1 MTDSVN
7 GGSVSLQKLVQWR
20 HTEEA
25 TLSTADPCY
34 VVWIVLVAVIFCALA
49 DPAVSGGLMR
59 KLPWV
64 LLLECGWC
72 RLLTEHTYT
81 TARIIL
87 VVCVL
92 AWGET
97 IVATC
102 IRARVEIVRLVCKC
116 VARAWRKPPNVQI
129 KQTDR
134 KPGSKAKRARGR
146 SPAAKKSDTAIH
158 EIDGSECIIC
168 LNARKTRLCLP
179 CGHTVICEACNTSKT
194 FKECP
199 VCQVTVT
206 QMMRFY

>member
-1 MTDSVN
+1 MTGRVN
-7 GGSVSLQKLVQWR
+7 RSLLTGEQLGEWR
-20 HTEEA
+20 HSEEAKEA
-25 TLSTADPCY
+25 TLATGDPLH

-92 AWGET
+92 ARGET
-97 IVATC
+97 IVDTC

-116 VARAWRKPPNVQI
+116 VARAWRKPTEVPIMSKVPGTRGKSPALNNV
-129 KQTDR
+129 
-134 KPGSKAKRARGR
+134 RGR
-146 SPAAKKSDTAIH
+146 SPARTP
-158 EIDGSECIIC
+158 EV
-168 LNARKTRLCLP
+168 LR
-179 CGHTVICEACNTSKT
+179 
-194 FKECP
+194 
-199 VCQVTVT
+199 T
-206 QMMRFY
+206 QKILRELRRGT

>member
-1 MTDSVN
+1 MAE
-7 GGSVSLQKLVQWR
+7 WR
-20 HTEEA
+20 HTEKAKEA
-25 TLSTADPCY
+25 TLATGDPWH

-87 VVCVL
+87 VVCVS
-92 AWGET
+92 ARGET
-97 IVATC
+97 IVDTC
-102 IRARVEIVRLVCKC
+102 IRVRVEIFRLVCKC
-116 VARAWRKPPNVQI
+116 VARAWRKPLNVQI
-129 KQTDR
+129 KQTAR

-158 EIDGSECIIC
+158 EIDDSECIIC

-179 CGHTVICEACNTSKT
+179 CGHTVICEACNASKT